1 MGSQFAEDN
10 AVFLYDILMQHDCSL
25 EGSGVGKWDG
35 LDGAE
40 ALSALMKKKGTRRK
54 THSSP
59 GLDEIHAQRNGTY
72 TSKQFVLSANASG
85 ADRAREISECRAY
98 LTFMSNTRLT
108 HMANGGNFF
117 AARVLAD
124 KLMQDPEKL
133 PPSSLASDMSKYW
146 RLISEKMSSLVWYK
160 EFIHMIGIEGVPQ
173 GGPKDTCQGV
183 PCDSSSI
190 KENMATNRS
199 TDVKAKEPYRA
210 DLKGA
215 ARYLSD
221 DFLFDFRTSG
231 PYELLRSS

>member
-25 EGSGVGKWDG
+25 GGSGVGKWDG

-85 ADRAREISECRAY
+85 TDRDREISECRAY
-98 LTFMSNTRLT
+98 LTFMSKTRLT

-133 PPSSLASDMSKYW
+133 PHSSLASDLSKYW
-146 RLISEKMSSLVWYK
+146 RLISEKMSSLTWYK
-160 EFIHMIGIEGVPQ
+160 EFSHLVGVESVPEGELN
-173 GGPKDTCQGV
+173 DACQDMA
-183 PCDSSSI
+183 CESSSI
-190 KENMATNRS
+190 KRDTATNRS
-199 TDVKAKEPYRA
+199 TDVQAKGPYRA

-215 ARYLSD
+215 ARYIMYTNLKS
-221 DFLFDFRTSG
+221 
-231 PYELLRSS
+231 